1 MHRTDASSIP
11 QSSLFVRSILL
22 IGLGLELQGLNR
34 RRITTSEHVV
44 FLLSVSDV
52 PMWLKSLRLHKYAAL
67 FSQMTYEEMMI
78 LTEHHLESQ
87 VCHRL
92 SQVGQLLSLV
102 LSFPCPPHQCYGQL
116 FFQHSDASM
125 SHEMNNRCTLQ
136 LYTASQHR

>member
-11 QSSLFVRSILL
+11 QSSLLFVRSILL

-92 SQVGQLLSLV
+92 SQVGQLLLLV
-102 LSFPCPPHQCYGQL
+102 LSFPCLPHQG
-116 FFQHSDASM
+116 
-125 SHEMNNRCTLQ
+125 
-136 LYTASQHR
+136 